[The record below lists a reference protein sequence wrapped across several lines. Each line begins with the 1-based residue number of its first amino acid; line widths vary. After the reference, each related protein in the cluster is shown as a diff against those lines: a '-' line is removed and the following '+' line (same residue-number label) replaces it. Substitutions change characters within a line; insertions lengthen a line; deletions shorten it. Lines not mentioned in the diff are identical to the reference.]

1 MIISRSI
8 QLLQMALFHFLWLT
22 IIIPLLLYVPY
33 LLYPFIY
40 QWIFMLLPWLSY
52 CKQLH
57 NEHLGCMCL
66 CELHFFSGCMP
77 RSRIAGSYGSSI
89 FSFLKYLQT
98 IPHSGCTNFLSSV
111 LINLNLFCYIYQIST
126 NNSSEPL
133 YQDYITCLLRNTSSE
148 YRKGNAFVQLSAF

>member
-1 MIISRSI
+1 MCVYVRVRMYNYFLIHSSVDGHLVCFHVLAIFNSAAMNIGVYISFQIMISSR
-8 QLLQMALFHFLWLT
+8 
-22 IIIPLLLYVPY
+22 Y
-33 LLYPFIY
+33 
-40 QWIFMLLPWLSY
+40 
-52 CKQLH
+52 
-57 NEHLGCMCL
+57 
-66 CELHFFSGCMP
+66 MP

-89 FSFLKYLQT
+89 FSFLKNLQT
-98 IPHSGCTNFLSSV
+98 IPHSGCTNLLSSV